1 MLKNKNALKVVG
13 VILFII
19 FVAIII
25 CFFLFGNIGVRK
37 KTTQQS
43 TVQSSTVQQQV
54 IKPSESSSFTKPSAS
69 SSSSVQSSSSTST
82 QNSSSNTES
91 KETTPSSSLTVPKK
105 SAATTNGL
113 SSIDTPT
120 INSKFNSKAIVS
132 EKSIYRVDTTYVFDL
147 ILTVATQDY
156 GNVNVHYFTSE
167 NNYNLLK
174 VGDLLSVDY
183 GISND
188 GNIAIMNV
196 DTVQ

>member
-1 MLKNKNALKVVG
+1 MMKNKNALKVVG
-13 VILFII
+13 VILGII
-19 FVAIII
+19 LIGIFI
-25 CFFLFGNIGVRK
+25 CFLLFGNIGVKK

-43 TVQSSTVQQQV
+43 TVQSSTIQQQV

-69 SSSSVQSSSSTST
+69 SSSVQSSSSSSQSSASST
-82 QNSSSNTES
+82 TES
-91 KETTPSSSLTVPKK
+91 KETTPSSSLSVPKK

-120 INSKFNSKAIVS
+120 INSKYNSKAIVS

-174 VGDLLSVDY
+174 VGDLLTVDY